1 MEAIGSEFDLFS
13 KEVFQAS
20 VVAEPIQE
28 FGPIAT
34 LQQGAPIEFQITGGD
49 RNYVD
54 LNNTKL
60 EVRVKLT
67 AADGTDIDTGVK
79 VGVAND
85 TMNAL
90 FSSVEMELAEKPVT
104 DSNNLYPYRAFL
116 ETILNYPK
124 DVLTTRM
131 ICEGWVKDTPG
142 KLDAPDP
149 AADANVGLK
158 AREASFNASKVVRL
172 IGRLHLDLFHQE
184 KLIPPGVPIK
194 IRLVPSRSAFVVINK
209 KPDNVATQPQY
220 VVKIMSARMLVQLKE
235 VTPHLLLAHQ
245 KMLQTA
251 NISIPHTKVTMKA
264 HSIPQG
270 VSSFTIDNLFK
281 GKLPT
286 RIVTALVTD
295 ADSNGTY
302 YTNPFNLQHFN
313 LNYIALQA
321 NSDFIPRIPYTPD
334 FSKHDYL
341 NSYMGVLSAL
351 NYDVG
356 PNTWDLG
363 PGDWAQGYNIWSF
376 KIAPGSSGVVRT
388 TPLTGTLR
396 MDLKFANPVP
406 SPLTL
411 IIMAEEAATL
421 EIDKFNNVFI

>member
-54 LNNTKL
+54 PNNTKL

-131 ICEGWVKDTPG
+131 TCE
-142 KLDAPDP
+142 
-149 AADANVGLK
+149 
-158 AREASFNASKVVRL
+158 
-172 IGRLHLDLFHQE
+172 
-184 KLIPPGVPIK
+184 
-194 IRLVPSRSAFVVINK
+194 
-209 KPDNVATQPQY
+209 
-220 VVKIMSARMLVQLKE
+220 
-235 VTPHLLLAHQ
+235 
-245 KMLQTA
+245 
-251 NISIPHTKVTMKA
+251 
-264 HSIPQG
+264 
-270 VSSFTIDNLFK
+270 
-281 GKLPT
+281 
-286 RIVTALVTD
+286 
-295 ADSNGTY
+295 
-302 YTNPFNLQHFN
+302 
-313 LNYIALQA
+313 
-321 NSDFIPRIPYTPD
+321 
-334 FSKHDYL
+334 
-341 NSYMGVLSAL
+341 
-351 NYDVG
+351 
-356 PNTWDLG
+356 
-363 PGDWAQGYNIWSF
+363 
-376 KIAPGSSGVVRT
+376 
-388 TPLTGTLR
+388 
-396 MDLKFANPVP
+396 
-406 SPLTL
+406 
-411 IIMAEEAATL
+411 
-421 EIDKFNNVFI
+421 